1 MPIIFT
7 EGLKPDFPDNSF
19 DSERES
25 VKSIFTLLDGEDA
38 YINPLEPGLSDLITT
53 IDTIISTLEIDFN
66 TAETERP
73 TLEGFAVVP
82 IDPNTGQVEVD
93 PQTGQDLSN
102 LPEGWAAAGFVES
115 DINTVV
121 SSVNSYQTENQL
133 IRTNLATL
141 KTFITTA
148 DDTFKLHNDLLSGLR
163 EDSPPGVL
171 KPNQRGLLGLV
182 NSITSL
188 ENNFGIPF
196 TNYLEKVFGT
206 LFTGDVTVANAQA
219 LLNSNIPGS
228 YTSLGVLS
236 RVTEDPF
243 EETPTDINNDI
254 NGLLSSPTFPAD
266 ILVQRDNFQTHIT
279 DDTNEYNSIV
289 DKLDRSIQAFGIAG
303 YIKDPY
309 YKFMYTDVFGS
320 NELNDIITDLDNGD
334 IT

>member
-7 EGLKPDFPDNSF
+7 NGLIPDFPNNSF
-19 DSERES
+19 NSERQS

-38 YINPLEPGLSDLITT
+38 YTNPLGIGLTNLVNSINTITT
-53 IDTIISTLEIDFN
+53 TLETDFN

-73 TLEGFAVVP
+73 TLEGFAIVP
-82 IDPNTGQVEVD
+82 IDPNTGQPEVD
-93 PQTGQDLSN
+93 PITGQDLSN
-102 LPEGWAAAGFVES
+102 LPEGWATAGFVES

-121 SSVNSYQTENQL
+121 SSVNSYQTKNQL
-133 IRTNLATL
+133 IRTNLAIL

-148 DDTFKLHNDLLSGLR
+148 DDTFKLHNDLLSGIR

-182 NSITSL
+182 KSVTTL
-188 ENNFGIPF
+188 ENNFGITF

-206 LFTGDVTVANAQA
+206 LFTGDVTIANAQT
-219 LLNSNIPGS
+219 LLDSNIPGS
-228 YTSLGVLS
+228 YTNLGVLS

-243 EETPTDINNDI
+243 TETPTDIINDI
-254 NGLLSSPTFPAD
+254 NGLLSSTTFPAD

-279 DDTNEYNSIV
+279 DDTNEYNIIV
-289 DKLDRSIQAFGIAG
+289 DKLNRLVQSFVTAG
-303 YIKDPY
+303 HIKDPY
-309 YKFMYTDVFGS
+309 YKFMYTNVFGS
-320 NELNDIITDLDNGD
+320 NTLKAIITDLDNGD